1 MLGRSQ
7 GDSLQL
13 RRRPHTLPH
22 SLCQRAM
29 LKKLNKKEA
38 KAIVDRLTVPSC
50 PSLKKEHVQ
59 EATEVLG
66 RVLVRA
72 AKQRSTLRS
81 STAHSR
87 AARQH
92 QRARRFLC
100 PLHASWRTAERAARL
115 RAHKLLLLLLSA
127 LSPIARRSPS
137 MTLSMCCGWR
147 RSTRPS
153 AAGSTR
159 PSSSSSSSST
169 PRRTCSST
177 SPTPSR

>member
-1 MLGRSQ
+1 MLPPRWHKLPNRIRFRS
-7 GDSLQL
+7 
-13 RRRPHTLPH
+13 RPKSVSSAASAARPVNMARASSCTLHSVVLALLPH

-92 QRARRFLC
+92 
-100 PLHASWRTAERAARL
+100 RTARGASSARSTP
-115 RAHKLLLLLLSA
+115 RGAPRRGPPASA
-127 LSPIARRSPS
+127 L
-137 MTLSMCCGWR
+137 T
-147 RSTRPS
+147 
-153 AAGSTR
+153 
-159 PSSSSSSSST
+159 SSSSSSSLRCLLSHAGV
-169 PRRTCSST
+169 PR
-177 SPTPSR
+177 

>member
-1 MLGRSQ
+1 MTCSPELKGRPVRGRRIFEAETLSSSVLGRSQ

-13 RRRPHTLPH
+13 RRHISPHTLPH

-92 QRARRFLC
+92 QTARG
-100 PLHASWRTAERAARL
+100 ASSARSTP
-115 RAHKLLLLLLSA
+115 RGAPRRGAPASA
-127 LSPIARRSPS
+127 L
-137 MTLSMCCGWR
+137 T
-147 RSTRPS
+147 
-153 AAGSTR
+153 
-159 PSSSSSSSST
+159 SSSSSSSLRCLLSHAGV
-169 PRRTCSST
+169 PR
-177 SPTPSR
+177 